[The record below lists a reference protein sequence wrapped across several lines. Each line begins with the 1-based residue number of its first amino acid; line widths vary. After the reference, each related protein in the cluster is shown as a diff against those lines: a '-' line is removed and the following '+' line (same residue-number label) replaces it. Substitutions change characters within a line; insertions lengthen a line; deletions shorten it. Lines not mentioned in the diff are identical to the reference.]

1 MGFIRTLID
10 TAKGSISNQLNDE
23 FKEVIKYDQNDNEIL
38 VKKITT
44 SNGVITNQSR
54 LFVQPGQCAIYTD
67 NGAIKDI
74 ISEPGM
80 YFMDTSSPTLY
91 QTQVFSGIK
100 DTLLESAKRIAYKGQ
115 VITGQAVYFINTTE
129 KTGFQFGTSNPIMFS
144 DPMWGPMEIRAHG
157 RYSVK
162 VSNPINLLV
171 NYAGVKDEV
180 KVTELVDMIN
190 GFVVSGLA
198 AAIQGLNVSFDQVPS
213 KQLELG
219 RLLNDAIDE
228 DIASYG
234 IEIAKVSLE
243 PLSVPEEIQKAMRER
258 ASIKL
263 KATAVDQTQAGIY
276 TQLNTAE
283 AIKDMA
289 NNESGGNGSTI
300 MGMNLGAMMGGI
312 ANNTINSAYQQ
323 PQAGAAVVNQTGTAC
338 PKCGTVSA
346 GKFCTNC
353 GTSLETPKK
362 QCAKCGKD
370 LDVNAKF
377 CPECGTSQE

>member
-1 MGFIRTLID
+1 MGFIKSLIQ
-10 TAKGSISNQLNDE
+10 TAKESVSNQLNDE
-23 FKEVIKYDQNDNEIL
+23 YREVIKYEQNDNNIL

-44 SNGVITNQSR
+44 PNGVITNQSR

-80 YFMDTSSPTLY
+80 YFMDTSAPTMF
-91 QTQVFSGIK
+91 QTQVFSGLK
-100 DTLLESAKRIAYKGQ
+100 DTLFESAKRIAYQGQ
-115 VITGQAVYFINTTE
+115 VITGQAVYFISITD

-144 DPMWGPMEIRAHG
+144 DPEWGPMEIRAHG
-157 RYSVK
+157 RYAIK
-162 VSNPINLLV
+162 VNNPINLLV

-180 KVTELVDMIN
+180 RVSELVDMIN

-198 AAIQGLNVSFDQVPS
+198 AAIQDLGVSFDKVPS

-234 IEIAKVSLE
+234 IEISKVSLE

-263 KATAVDQTQAGIY
+263 KATAVDQNQAGIY

-300 MGMNLGAMMGGI
+300 LGMNLGAMMGGI
-312 ANNTINSAYQQ
+312 ANNTINNAYQ
-323 PQAGAAVVNQTGTAC
+323 PQAGAAVVNQGGIPC
-338 PKCGTVSA
+338 PKCGTIST

-353 GTSLETPKK
+353 GTSLESPKK
-362 QCAKCGKD
+362 NCKECNAV
-370 LDVNAKF
+370 LDANAKF